1 MRVLYVFVCLFFQF
15 FKVVDEAAAP
25 VLGKAG
31 IVALFRVMKA
41 WRLFYFTSKFCW
53 WND

>member
-15 FKVVDEAAAP
+15 FKVVDEAAAR

-31 IVALFRVMKA
+31 IVALLRVMEA